1 MLSFIGWFFVV
12 IVAIF
17 AIRNFFESP
26 QAKVARLERK
36 WMENPTDTNYKALQ
50 AAKIRAG
57 M

>member
-36 WMENPTDTNYKALQ
+36 WMENPTDKNYKALQ